1 MVNAYLSEKETR
13 RKLIDPQLE
22 KMGWK
27 GKYLTE
33 INSVKS
39 DFIKHS
45 YQEVSDSEIE
55 KGVDKYIDYCL
66 LDNNNSVLAII
77 EAKKF
82 SKDPEVGRV
91 QARTYSKDMESQT
104 KTKVPIFLTNGQK
117 WKYIDQDG
125 VEREISGPFSQ
136 DDLNRRVEIYK
147 DKKDITKIEV
157 NTNIIDRPKL
167 IYNLKVLQE
176 HFKKGHREALVQMA
190 TGTGK
195 TRLAMGL
202 IDVMIN
208 ANYARKVLF
217 VVDRISL
224 AYQAKD
230 ALANSEYFKEPVV
243 DLRDDKYSR
252 TGRFYVCTIQTLM
265 SDTESKKKLFETFS
279 PGFFDLIIYDEAHRS
294 IYDKNNLILQYF
306 DSIKV
311 GLTATPRNSSVESR
325 DTYKLFGCETG
336 IPTVEYTY
344 NEAVRDGV
352 LVPYKGKVYETD
364 VLALGIKGEELDS
377 ELKDQLRKQ
386 EENPDALIVEGSKFA
401 KVFMDN
407 KTNELIIREFL
418 KECYTS
424 PDGLPCKTIFFCV
437 TQNHAKKMKEIF
449 GKVSPD
455 LSNEVQVI
463 ISDEYRASDE
473 IKRFKKNSEPRI
485 AISVGILDT
494 GVDIPEVC
502 NLIFCRPVISSIR
515 FWQMVG
521 RGTRNELSCKHSD
534 WLPLEGKTDFKI
546 MDFAIGRFSNL
557 KFHNLEESKDKV
569 NTRNIQIE
577 TFNNRVK
584 LLKEKLTEDERK
596 LIVSKIK
603 EDINQLNEDSFIVRE
618 HAPLINEI
626 KQKFDLDNYI
636 SKLESDISPLM
647 ILSYKKNP
655 TVSEFILQAEKLF
668 SFVLHNDKERIDK
681 IKNYVSE
688 RLQNI
693 YDKDLTEINNKRQ
706 DIEKILQDNYWED
719 LTFDSIEFIV
729 KEISPLIKYY
739 ERDPRKLINIDKPD
753 QVLSTFRVDY
763 IVKEDPRFVEFISTN
778 PLLAKIK
785 DGSGIT
791 SDELLELE
799 RDFMELNPNYNI
811 YYIQKKMQKDF
822 MQFIREMIG
831 ISNNQE
837 LPDPQLAIKEQ
848 FDKYIIN
855 SGQYNAQQIEYLQM
869 LKEVFAQRKIIGLPD
884 FAEDPLKGAYPKLF
898 DLTALQDIVYKCKNI
913 KMI

>member
-1 MVNAYLSEKETR
+1 MITTYLNEKETR
-13 RKLIDPQLE
+13 KQIIDPQLE

-39 DFIKHS
+39 DFVNHIYHN
-45 YQEVSDSEIE
+45 VSDAEIE

-66 LDNNNSVLAII
+66 LDNDNLVLAII
-77 EAKKF
+77 EAKKYT
-82 SKDPEVGRV
+82 KNPQEGRV
-91 QARTYSKDMESQT
+91 QARSYVKDIESQT
-104 KTKVPIFLTNGQK
+104 KTKIPIFLTSGQK
-117 WKYIDQDG
+117 WILIDQDG
-125 VEREISGPFSQ
+125 IEREISGPFSQ
-136 DDLNRRVEIYK
+136 EDLKRRIEIYK
-147 DKKDITKIEV
+147 DKKDLVKIES
-157 NTNIIDRPKL
+157 NTNIINRSKL

-176 HFKKGHREALVQMA
+176 HFKKGHKQALIQMA

-195 TRLAMGL
+195 TRLAMAL
-202 IDVMIN
+202 IDVLIK

-224 AYQAKD
+224 ANQAKD
-230 ALANSEYFKEPVV
+230 ALANSDYFKEPVV
-243 DLRDDKYSR
+243 DLREDKYSR
-252 TGRFYVCTIQTLM
+252 TGRFYVSTIQTLM
-265 SDTESKKKLFETFS
+265 SDSENKKKLFETFS

-294 IYDKNNLILQYF
+294 IYDRNNLILKYF

-325 DTYKLFGCETG
+325 NTYGLFGCENET
-336 IPTVEYTY
+336 PTVEYTY
-344 NEAVRDGV
+344 NEAVKDEV
-352 LVPYKGKVYETD
+352 LVPYKGKVYETE

-386 EENPDALIVEGSKFA
+386 EENPDALIMEGSKFA

-424 PDGLPCKTIFFCV
+424 ADGLPCKTIFFCV

-502 NLIFCRPVISSIR
+502 NLVFCRPVISSIR

-521 RGTRNELSCKHSD
+521 RGTRNQSSCKHPD
-534 WLPLEGKTDFKI
+534 WLPVEGKTDFKI

-584 LLKEKLTEDERK
+584 LLKEKLTEDQRK
-596 LIVSKIK
+596 LIVLKIK
-603 EDINQLNEDSFIVRE
+603 DDINQLNEDSFIVRE
-618 HAPLINEI
+618 HALLIAEI
-626 KQKFDLDNYI
+626 KQKFDLDKYI

-647 ILSYKKNP
+647 ILSYKKDP
-655 TVSEFILQAEKLF
+655 KISEFILQVEKLF
-668 SFVLHNDKERIDK
+668 SFILRNDKERIDK
-681 IKNYVSE
+681 IKNYIFE
-688 RLQNI
+688 KLENI
-693 YDKDLTEINNKRQ
+693 LDKDLTEINNKRTA
-706 DIEKILQDNYWED
+706 IGKILQDNYWED
-719 LTFDSIEFIV
+719 LTFDSVEFII
-729 KEISPLIKYY
+729 KEIAPLVKYY
-739 ERDPRKLINIDKPD
+739 EKDPRKLINIDKPD
-753 QVLSTFRVDY
+753 QVLNTFRVDY
-763 IVKEDPRFVEFISTN
+763 ITKEDPKFVEFISTN

-799 RDFMELNPNYNI
+799 REFMELNPNYNI
-811 YYIQKKMQKDF
+811 YYVQKKMQKDF
-822 MQFIREMIG
+822 LVFIREIVG
-831 ISNNQE
+831 IANNKA
-837 LPDPQLAIKEQ
+837 LPDPQIAIKKQ
-848 FDKYIIN
+848 FDDYIIA
-855 SGQYNAQQIEYLQM
+855 SGNYSAKQIEYLQI
-869 LKEVFAQRKIIGLPD
+869 LKEVFAQRKRIDLPD

-898 DLTALQDIVYKCKNI
+898 DFTALQNIVYKCKTI
-913 KMI
+913 KMM